1 MRHGFLPGDE
11 LVQSS
16 TGHALYVV
24 ERVQPRIQRIEVL
37 DVERRQKDL
46 LDETELRSQVAA
58 GDIRVRRRG
67 VDWETGL
74 DRRSDTDSKV
84 HETHQ
89 ALMRFLKELKRLRS
103 DCGVSFNRAY
113 EILVKEAGSVES
125 TDEKKL
131 PSRSHAYKLW
141 KRDRDGLPLHKG
153 HAAKGNRTPRY
164 PEEVLNKVK
173 DLAEQQFLLT
183 HSRWTQ
189 RSLTELVNQQLHDS
203 GSLPLNKNV
212 SKAFVQRVV
221 LTQVHADPEHRRL
234 HPHDAIAAK
243 AVARHKIRIA
253 GPFERVEQ
261 DALHLPWLIRT
272 PYGDSTNVYLVHA
285 IDCSTSLV
293 LGWHLVIGAPRAHS
307 TLMCIETILF
317 PKARRFEKLG
327 LKYDFDVF
335 GTPALLV
342 VDNGPE
348 NKGDSLLRLTR
359 LSIDVDRLKARHAHQ
374 KPFIERLNRSLKV
387 YLETLP
393 GCTRL
398 DGKDGKR
405 DPAALGDPVMTL
417 DEMERWIV
425 RFYFEHWANKPLRR
439 LADSVFVDNEDL
451 GITPLKRYRMLTEQ
465 LGYPVPLPPSLHAW
479 RSVVFEQHSL
489 TLSRKNGV
497 GYKKY
502 KFRGDRLPYLIS
514 QFGETKVTVL
524 IDPDDFRVV
533 HIVDRDDFT
542 LIPLVNSSID
552 DRTPA
557 YSFVQ
562 ADMKLKEAAE
572 EGESV
577 ALEAVRRDVFN
588 RSIEPRPNARKSTR
602 VGKASG
608 VKASAS
614 RETAKVA
621 RSDEAVN
628 RAGINPLPSRIRTL
642 GNPALGTDEDDWGSV
657 SPLQVVDRRSG
668 ETRP

>member
-1 MRHGFLPGDE
+1 MSKGFLPGDE
-11 LVQSS
+11 LVQST
-16 TGHALYVV
+16 TGRVLYVV

-58 GDIRVRRRG
+58 GDVRVRRRG

-74 DRRSDTDSKV
+74 DRRSNTDSQV

-89 ALMRFLKELKRLRS
+89 ALMRFLKELKRLRRE
-103 DCGVSFNRAY
+103 CGVSFKRAY
-113 EILVKEAGSVES
+113 EILVKEAQSVEE
-125 TDEKKL
+125 TGAKKL
-131 PSRSHAYKLW
+131 PSLSHAYKLW
-141 KRDRDGLPLHKG
+141 KRDRDGLPLHMG
-153 HAAKGNRTPRY
+153 NAAKGNRTPRY
-164 PEEVLNKVK
+164 AEEVFSKVK
-173 DLAEQQFLLT
+173 VLAEQQFLLT
-183 HSRWTQ
+183 DSPWTLH
-189 RSLTELVNQQLHDS
+189 SLTELVNQQLHDS
-203 GSLPLNKNV
+203 GSLPGDKNV
-212 SKAFVQRVV
+212 SKEFVQRVI
-221 LTQVHADPEHRRL
+221 LTQVHADPEHRRM

-243 AVARHKIRIA
+243 AVARHRIRIA

-272 PYGDSTNVYLVHA
+272 PYGDSTNVWLVHA

-293 LGWHLVIGAPRAHS
+293 LGWHLVIGAPRVHS

-327 LKYDFDVF
+327 LKYDFDIF

-342 VDNGPE
+342 VDNGAE
-348 NKGDSLLRLTR
+348 NKGDRLLRLTR

-393 GCTRL
+393 GCTRFN
-398 DGKDGKR
+398 GKDGQR

-439 LADSVFVDNEDL
+439 LADSVFVENEKL
-451 GITPLKRYRMLTEQ
+451 GSTPLKRYRTLTER

-479 RSVVFEQHSL
+479 RSVVFEQRLS

-502 KFRGDRLPYLIS
+502 KFRGDQLPYLID

-533 HIVDRDDFT
+533 HVVDRDDMT
-542 LIPLVNSSID
+542 LIPLFNSSID
-552 DRTPA
+552 DRAPA

-562 ADMKLKEAAE
+562 ADMKLEEAAD
-572 EGESV
+572 EGEDV
-577 ALEAVRRDVFN
+577 ALETVRRDVFS
-588 RSIEPRPNARKSTR
+588 RSTETRRNARKSSN

-608 VKASAS
+608 AKATAS

-621 RSDEAVN
+621 QHDEAVK
-628 RAGINPLPSRIRTL
+628 RAGLNPLPPRIPTL
-642 GNPALGTDEDDWGSV
+642 GNPALGTDEVDWESV
-657 SPLQVVDRRSG
+657 STLEVVDRRTG
-668 ETRP
+668 EVRP